1 VVADAAYATCLRLA
15 RQHYENF
22 PVASRLLPT
31 AVRPHIAAIYAFAR
45 IADDF
50 ADEGERL
57 PEARIALLDD
67 WQQRLHAAATG
78 RVVQDGSDAA
88 AIFTA
93 LGETIRARRL
103 DVQLF
108 SDLLSAFRQDVLV
121 TRYETWDDVL
131 DYCRRSANPV
141 GRLVL
146 AVSGYADT
154 RLDAQSD
161 AICTALQLTNF
172 WQDVERDWS
181 KGRLYV
187 PLELVRSSGARE
199 SDLAARRITPAWRK
213 ALGEAAQ
220 RTRALFEAGR
230 PLPNAVRGR
239 LRWELRATWLGGVRI
254 LNRLEQGG
262 FNVFRARPTLGW
274 TDGVAIGIGA
284 LTWRMRRD
292 RADRPADQK

>member
-22 PVASRLLPT
+22 PVASRLLPSD
-31 AVRPHIAAIYAFAR
+31 VRPDIAAIYAFAR

-50 ADEGERL
+50 ADEGDRR
-57 PEARIALLDD
+57 PEARLALLDD
-67 WQQRLHAAATG
+67 WGSRLHAAVAG

-88 AIFTA
+88 AVFTA
-93 LGETIRARRL
+93 LGETLRTRRL

-108 SDLLSAFRQDVLV
+108 DDLLSAFRQDVLT
-121 TRYETWDDVL
+121 TRYATWDELL

-146 AVSGYADT
+146 AVSGYKNAE
-154 RLDAQSD
+154 LDAQSD

-172 WQDVERDWS
+172 WQDVERDWQ

-187 PLELVRSSGARE
+187 PVSLTRSMGAAE
-199 SDLAARRITPAWRK
+199 SDLSARRMTPAWQA
-213 ALGEAAQ
+213 ALGQAAAQ
-220 RTRALFEAGR
+220 TREFFQRGR
-230 PLPNAVRGR
+230 PLPNRVRGR

-254 LNRLEQGG
+254 LDRLERNR
-262 FNVFRARPTLGW
+262 FDVFRARPTLGW
-274 TDGVAIGIGA
+274 TDGVLIA
-284 LTWRMRRD
+284 LRALLWRRT
-292 RADRPADQK
+292 